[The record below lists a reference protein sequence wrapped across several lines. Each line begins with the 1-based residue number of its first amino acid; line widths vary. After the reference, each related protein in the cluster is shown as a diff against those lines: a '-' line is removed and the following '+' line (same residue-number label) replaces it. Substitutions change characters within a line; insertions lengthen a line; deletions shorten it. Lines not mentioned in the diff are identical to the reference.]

1 MRDKTK
7 FYCIIQFLTSFAFG
21 AIFPVYVLY
30 YRHFDLNLFQIALLA
45 ALFEA
50 SILVFEMPTGLIAD
64 IYGRKISVV
73 LSAVTLFIS
82 SLVFINF
89 PSLYGFIIAE
99 IIMGLGETLKSGALE
114 AWLVDSLKHEGK
126 DDQVKYAFSEGK
138 RFYSAGRL
146 LGFVGGGYLGS
157 LNIKYIWHPF
167 VILIFITFLFL
178 IACMKEEYELKKPA
192 SSSRVQQLKDMVKE
206 SFRVVKRE
214 RIIFALILLGF
225 FFWFSF
231 ETISQFWQVH
241 FSENLVIKTQYF
253 GWILAISSLLVIL
266 FVNRITKLYETLRR
280 ETTLLIV
287 LKIAFGISLL
297 LIALTY
303 DPVIAI
309 IFFIISQSLEGF
321 SDPIF
326 LDIFN
331 KHIPSEQRATLLS
344 FKSLTGS
351 LGEVLSGLCIGVVA
365 LKFGLRVT
373 FGLGTLVLF
382 AGVIIFLLFVTRR
395 KGL

>member
-1 MRDKTK
+1 MRDKVK
-7 FYCIIQFLTSFAFG
+7 IYCVIQFLTSLAFG
-21 AIFPVYVLY
+21 AIIPVYVLY
-30 YRHFDLNLFQIALLA
+30 SRHFDLNLFQIALLA

-64 IYGRKISVV
+64 IYGRKLSVV
-73 LSAVTLFIS
+73 LSALTLFASGLIFIS
-82 SLVFINF
+82 F

-114 AWLVDSLKHEGK
+114 AWLVDSLKHQGK
-126 DDQVKYAFSEGK
+126 EDKVKYAFSEGK
-138 RFYSAGRL
+138 RFYSGGRL

-157 LNIKYIWHPF
+157 LNIRYIWYPF
-167 VILIFITFLFL
+167 ALILLITSLFL
-178 IACMKEEYELKKPA
+178 IAFMREEFELKRSP
-192 SSSRVQQLKDMVKE
+192 SSSLLQQLKETLRK
-206 SFRVVKRE
+206 SIRVVKAE
-214 RIIFALILLGF
+214 RIILALILLGF

-241 FSENLVIKTQYF
+241 FSENLLIKTHYF
-253 GWILAISSLLVIL
+253 GWIVAISSFLVIL
-266 FVNRITKLYETLRR
+266 FVNRITRLYESFKR
-280 ETTLLIV
+280 ETTLLIL
-287 LKIAFGISLL
+287 LKAGFGISLL
-297 LIALTY
+297 LVALTY
-303 DPVIAI
+303 NPLVAI
-309 IFFIISQSLEGF
+309 IFFIIIQTLEGL
-321 SDPIF
+321 SDPLF

-344 FKSLTGS
+344 FKNLTS
-351 LGEVLSGLCIGVVA
+351 SSGEVLSGLCIGVVA

-382 AGVIIFLLFVTRR
+382 AGVVVFLLFVTRR

>member
-1 MRDKTK
+1 MRNYTRL
-7 FYCIIQFLTSFAFG
+7 YCIIQFLTSFAFG

-30 YRHFDLNLFQIALLA
+30 YRHFDLNLFQIALVA
-45 ALFEA
+45 AVFEA

-64 IYGRKISVV
+64 IYGRRISVV
-73 LSAVTLFIS
+73 LSALTLFIS
-82 SLVFINF
+82 GLVFISFRN
-89 PSLYGFIIAE
+89 LYGFIIAE

-126 DDQVKYAFSEGK
+126 EEKVKYAFSEGK

-146 LGFVGGGYLGS
+146 LGFVGGAYLGS
-157 LNIKYIWHPF
+157 LNITYIWHPF
-167 VILIFITFLFL
+167 VIVIFATFLFL
-178 IACMKEEYELKKPA
+178 IAFMREDYELKKSPL
-192 SSSRVQQLKDMVKE
+192 SSPLKQLKDTVRK
-206 SFRVVKRE
+206 SIGVVKRE
-214 RIIFALILLGF
+214 RIILALLLLAF

-241 FSENLVIKTQYF
+241 FSENLLIQTRYF
-253 GWILAISSLLVIL
+253 GWIVALSSLLVIL
-266 FVNRITKLYETLRR
+266 FVNRITRLYESLKK
-280 ETTLLIV
+280 ETTLLILMKV
-287 LKIAFGISLL
+287 AFGISLL
-297 LIALTY
+297 LIAITY

-351 LGEVLSGLCIGVVA
+351 LGEVVSGLCIGVVA
-365 LKFGLRVT
+365 LKFGLRPT

-382 AGVIIFLLFVTRR
+382 AGVVIFLLFVTRR

>member
-1 MRDKTK
+1 MSNYTRL
-7 FYCIIQFLTSFAFG
+7 YSIIQFLTSFAFG
-21 AIFPVYVLY
+21 AIIPVYVLY
-30 YRHFDLNLFQIALLA
+30 YRHFDLNLFQIALVA
-45 ALFEA
+45 AVFEA

-64 IYGRKISVV
+64 IYGRRISVV
-73 LSAVTLFIS
+73 LSALTLFIS
-82 SLVFINF
+82 GLVFINF

-114 AWLVDSLKHEGK
+114 AWLVDSLKHQGK
-126 DDQVKYAFSEGK
+126 DDKVKYAFSEGK

-157 LNIKYIWHPF
+157 LNITYIWHPF
-167 VILIFITFLFL
+167 VIVIFVTFLFL
-178 IACMKEEYELKKPA
+178 IRFMKEEYDLRKSPSCSPLK
-192 SSSRVQQLKDMVKE
+192 QLKDTVRN
-206 SFRVVKRE
+206 SVGVVKAQ
-214 RIIFALILLGF
+214 RIIFALILLAF
-225 FFWFSF
+225 FFEFSF

-253 GWILAISSLLVIL
+253 GWIVAISSVLVIL
-266 FVNRITKLYETLRR
+266 FVNRITKLYETLKK

-287 LKIAFGISLL
+287 LKITFGISLL

-331 KHIPSEQRATLLS
+331 KYIPSEQRATLLS
-344 FKSLTGS
+344 LKSLTGS
-351 LGEVLSGLCIGVVA
+351 LGEVLSGLCIGLVA

-382 AGVIIFLLFVTRR
+382 AGVTIFLLFVTRR